1 MNYNQSPGHLAELLV
16 EDLLAKIHQYDE
28 TMYLPMVLGCLEL
41 VKQQLIAEHMENNDD
56 ER

>member
-28 TMYLPMVLGCLEL
+28 AMYLPMVLGCLEL
-41 VKQQLIAEHMENNDD
+41 VKQQVIAEHRENNDD